1 MAHTSYQSTI
11 PERKRMKSVLVYTVH
26 KAASMF
32 LHRVSEDV
40 CDEFGISHYS
50 PNATG
55 GASHYDDIKRL
66 TWKAFIEDP
75 ARRGCFGPIRA
86 GVADPAIP
94 DDIAA
99 FSVILHLRDP
109 RDVLTSLYYSHVYSH
124 RRKEGRF
131 NPSDEQRKQW
141 EEEGVDSYALKNV
154 GIYKSR
160 YETLLS
166 ALLGRDN
173 VILLKY
179 EDMVADYSTWLER
192 FLAGF
197 SHLPLPPR
205 RTLGILKSAN
215 SLESVHERLYKKY
228 REDFVPPEEDVHKH
242 IRQLMPGDHERKL
255 APDTIAVLN
264 VELGDTLR
272 LLNYAIH

>member
-1 MAHTSYQSTI
+1 
-11 PERKRMKSVLVYTVH
+11 MKSILVYTVH

-32 LHRVSEDV
+32 LHRISADIS
-40 CDEFGISHYS
+40 DEFAIPHFS
-50 PNATG
+50 PNASDG
-55 GASHYDDIKRL
+55 GGIYDQVKRL

-75 ARRGCFGPIRA
+75 SRDGCFGPIRA

-99 FSVILHLRDP
+99 YSVILHLRDP

-141 EEEGVDSYALKNV
+141 EEEGVDAYALKNV

-160 YETLLS
+160 YEILLS

-179 EDMVADYSTWLER
+179 EDMVADYPTWLHG
-192 FLAGF
+192 FLSGF

-255 APDTIAVLN
+255 NPETIAALN
-264 VELGDTLR
+264 SDLSDILR
-272 LLNYAIH
+272 QLNYAIR